1 MLSSVLHLFFFF
13 LAILLCMKSVFNF
26 AVVHFG
32 NNTHTQGTIT
42 SRNSWSNCHLNC
54 TCISFNQQE
63 WISQA
68 KRKHSVH
75 CCVSSG
81 MQSMFGQHVLIEKRT
96 LNSARFFTGS
106 CSIYADLQFATNN
119 TDRLQ
124 TKYMISS
131 NYSNWHYRHNS
142 NLSYLHNTNLSSS
155 QDSTIH
161 HPEFLPKNLALHKH
175 LNLHAHMANFY
186 QKMDF
191 FSELYSAEALLT
203 RTPEVNAS
211 NHCICMLD
219 VRSSGSD
226 SEVQF
231 HCSFAGTSEES
242 TYSGKRK
249 FITPR
254 WIKIQYLSNSIE

>member
-1 MLSSVLHLFFFF
+1 MLSSVLHLFFFFF

-191 FSELYSAEALLT
+191 FF
-203 RTPEVNAS
+203 RTVQCGSPIDQNS
-211 NHCICMLD
+211 
-219 VRSSGSD
+219 RS
-226 SEVQF
+226 
-231 HCSFAGTSEES
+231 
-242 TYSGKRK
+242 
-249 FITPR
+249 
-254 WIKIQYLSNSIE
+254 